1 MNYIEKVKTILDK
14 KSNPQYD
21 IMSLYFMD
29 KKEHEKSKY
38 VHDDTLPLFN
48 INRFGK
54 KCFQFADIESVMN
67 YFSFEVD
74 IISEPIIKKE
84 SDNEIVIIFDS
95 VILKDINDELSFLMI
110 IKNDKIII
118 KNITKRYSL
127 DFYLMELNLAFPL
140 LFLYSTKQ
148 VTDLISEFLYP
159 LIRFRDKYSSFDKES
174 FINDIVVLYNNGEN
188 DFDSIFNAIGG
199 GGSLFKSLDPIIK
212 KLNLI

>member
-1 MNYIEKVKTILDK
+1 MNYVEKVKNILDK
-14 KSNPQYD
+14 QSNPQYD

-29 KKEHEKSKY
+29 KKEREKNKY

-48 INRFGK
+48 INMFGK

>member
-1 MNYIEKVKTILDK
+1 MNYIEKVKNILDK
-14 KSNPQYD
+14 QSNPQYD

-29 KKEHEKSKY
+29 RKEREKNKY
-38 VHDDTLPLFN
+38 VHDNTLPLFN
-48 INRFGK
+48 INMFGK

-140 LFLYSTKQ
+140 LFLYNTKQ